1 MIYAIRLYDVRP
13 CNTIAFRD
21 VFADVGPWRTL
32 FSQCEGHIHTDLLQ
46 NPSFPSMF
54 LSIEFW
60 TSERAYGFAQDSP
73 EVIEFTR
80 SLQHLIAAQL
90 ALGTFAF
97 TRFVERQANHE
108 GSASPAMTDQCR
120 GGRRL

>member
-1 MIYAIRLYDVRP
+1 MIYAIRLYDVQA
-13 CNTIAFRD
+13 CNTPAFIN
-21 VFADVGPWRTL
+21 VFEYEGPCRTL
-32 FSQCEGHIHTDLLQ
+32 FSQFEGHIHTDLLQ

-60 TSERAYGFAQDSP
+60 TSERAYGFAQGSP

-80 SLQHLIAAQL
+80 SLRHLIAAQL

-108 GSASPAMTDQCR
+108 GSASPGMTDQCQ
-120 GGRRL
+120 GGWRL